1 MIDVAANGILISG
14 TAPAW
19 KLGSGPRRRAR
30 QGLATMLACGLATIA
45 PAQDLPTDT
54 QMQAAFGAFYNH
66 LGLLEYC
73 RAKGFAT
80 AEDVANMQGV
90 MKSQSQGITVTAA
103 ARAKE
108 AVGRGGVIVGP
119 QVIGLLDASNPA
131 RPEKVPDGRMMTLA
145 DNARAQKT
153 TEQTLCR
160 QMAAQVAPVN

>member
-1 MIDVAANGILISG
+1 MIDAAATDVLVFG
-14 TAPAW
+14 TAPW
-19 KLGSGPRRRAR
+19 RKLGSGPRRRVCHA
-30 QGLATMLACGLATIA
+30 LATMLACGLATIA
-45 PAQDLPTDT
+45 PAQDLPTDA
-54 QMQAAFGAFYNH
+54 QMQAAFGSVYNH

-80 AEDVANMQGV
+80 AADVANMQGV
-90 MKSQSQGITVTAA
+90 VRSTTQGTTVTTE

-131 RPEKVPDGRMMTLA
+131 RPEKVPDGRTMTLA
-145 DNARAQKT
+145 NNARAQKT